1 MMTWTYTKFH
11 LLKQFH
17 PVQLIFS
24 SGFPTIAL
32 FPTNFPQ
39 LLYYH
44 YCSLFCH
51 RGQRQLSMMQMLRLF
66 AFVFVNVFELYCYIK
81 NIVPCFVISDGGSST
96 M

>member
-1 MMTWTYTKFH
+1 MLMMTWTYTKFH

-44 YCSLFCH
+44 YCSLFC
-51 RGQRQLSMMQMLRLF
+51 QMQMMRLF
-66 AFVFVNVFELYCYIK
+66 AFVFVDVFELYCHIK